1 MFTFAAPNDIKEIV
15 AGCLF
20 AVRWSVES
28 EHELDQM
35 AELLS
40 DAEYLYEYFERYE
53 KRLSY
58 FHVSIDEAVRKTMR
72 EANQLIQELYDLS
85 NHSRDF
91 EKPDLDELFEPL
103 HKPEAYGNSRYKSDY
118 KAKGE
123 QNTAPWV
130 RIYAVRCDENF
141 YVITGF
147 GIKLVRQMKEDPLLE
162 NELNKLERATNYLR
176 EIGMI

>member
-20 AVRWSVES
+20 AVRWSVDS
-28 EHELDQM
+28 EHELDEM

-40 DAEYLYEYFERYE
+40 DAEYLYEYFERHE
-53 KRLSY
+53 ERLSY
-58 FHVSIDEAVRKTMR
+58 FHVSVDEAVIKTAR
-72 EANQLIQELYDLS
+72 EADQLIQELNELANNSS
-85 NHSRDF
+85 NF
-91 EKPDLDELFEPL
+91 EKPDLDGLFEPL

-123 QNTAPWV
+123 KNTAPWV
-130 RIYAVRCDENF
+130 RVYAVRCDENI

-162 NELNKLERATNYLR
+162 TELNKLEGATNYLK